1 MSTVL
6 RPTVDDLRLIGF
18 YLGKV
23 MTGLGVLM
31 LAPVPLALVRGEFNA
46 LSALVVGAGLAL
58 TVGALA
64 DAHLETRRTLTW
76 AHGMVIVALT
86 WIVGAMFVAVPMHL
100 SGRFDSPV
108 SSLFES
114 VSALT
119 TTGMS
124 LVHDLD
130 HLESSMGLFRHLL
143 QGAGGLGIIIVILAL
158 FSAGGSRV
166 STLYASEARD
176 ERIVPNVL
184 RTSRFIARV
193 TGAFLVAGVGSLTLA
208 LLLAGFGPLR
218 ALEHA
223 VALFLAS
230 FSTGGFSL
238 MQASMAYYHSASVEL
253 IVMVLMFAGM
263 LSFAIHHALWS
274 GDVREFRDHLE
285 TRTLAL
291 TSGVLL
297 SLLTFGLVSEGTYT
311 TVAPL
316 IRKGLFTF
324 LSAVSSTGH
333 QVNVGESYLSD
344 WGVLAPA
351 ALVGAMAIGGMA
363 SSTAGGIKALRVGLA
378 VKAVLH
384 DIRRFLL
391 PESAVVVTTY
401 HVGRRRI
408 LRPETA
414 RAATTVLLLYIVS
427 YLIGTMTALAYGD
440 LDVTQALFEAVSI
453 GSNIGIS
460 IGVVVPGMPT
470 GLQLVYT
477 LLMILGR
484 LEFVAVLVLVGY
496 GLSFRADP
504 AAGRTRRPQ
513 HGRNRRRDARGVSAA
528 QATRR
533 ERS

>member
-23 MTGLGVLM
+23 MTGLGLIM
-31 LAPVPLALVRGEFNA
+31 LVPVPVALVRGELNA
-46 LSALVVGAGLAL
+46 LSALALGAGLAL
-58 TVGALA
+58 TLGALA
-64 DAHLETRRTLTW
+64 DAHLETRRTLSW

-86 WIVGAMFVAVPMHL
+86 WIVGSMLVAVPMHL

-108 SSLFES
+108 AALFEA

-124 LVHDLD
+124 VIHDLD
-130 HLESSMGLFRHLL
+130 HLEASMGLFRHLL

-158 FSAGGSRV
+158 FSAGGSRIG
-166 STLYASEARD
+166 TLYASEARD
-176 ERIVPNVL
+176 ERILPNVL
-184 RTSRFIARV
+184 RTTRFIARV
-193 TGAFLVAGVGSLTLA
+193 SVAFLIAGAGSLTVALLVAGFSLS
-208 LLLAGFGPLR
+208 R
-218 ALEHA
+218 AVEHA
-223 VALFLAS
+223 LALFLSS

-238 MQASMAYYHSASVEL
+238 MQASMGYYHSAAVEL
-253 IVMVLMFAGM
+253 IVMLLMFAGM
-263 LSFAIHHALWS
+263 LSFALHYSLWS
-274 GDVREFRDHLE
+274 GDVREFVDHLE

-297 SLLTFGLVSEGTYT
+297 VLLTFGLTHEGTYGRI
-311 TVAPL
+311 VPL
-316 IRKGLFTF
+316 VRKGMFTL

-333 QVNVGESYLSD
+333 QVNVGDVYASD

-378 VKAVLH
+378 MKAVVQ

-391 PESAVVVTTY
+391 PESAVLVTTY
-401 HVGRRRI
+401 HIGRRRI
-408 LRPETA
+408 LRQEVA
-414 RAATTVLLLYIVS
+414 RAATTILLLFILS
-427 YLIGTMTALAYGD
+427 FLAGTMAALAYGD
-440 LDVTQALFEAVSI
+440 LDVTRALFEAVSI

-460 IGVVVPGMPT
+460 IGVVAPGMPV
-470 GLQLVYT
+470 GLQVVYIVQM
-477 LLMILGR
+477 LLGR

-496 GLSFRADP
+496 LVSFRRGPVRGGPRRRARP
-504 AAGRTRRPQ
+504 TSRGTRRRT
-513 HGRNRRRDARGVSAA
+513 GRPAREVTA
-528 QATRR
+528 
-533 ERS
+533 